1 MKPANR
7 GGSRDPD
14 RSPRRRKAD
23 GGMTPQEMKQLAELL
38 QNVPGIR
45 SIELKDVKGLAQL
58 LREAPEIG
66 SIEIKGWFGTGVVIT
81 RTSATPSYAVAVPV
95 PSVAHAAGATELEAA
110 AAPRAVPAPALKEIK
125 SPMVGTWYK
134 SPEPGADP
142 YVKVG
147 SRVTTGQ
154 TVCIIEAMKIMNE
167 IEAEI
172 TGVIREV
179 CVEDAQP
186 VEFGQVLFRVDPNG

>member
-1 MKPANR
+1 
-7 GGSRDPD
+7 
-14 RSPRRRKAD
+14 
-23 GGMTPQEMKQLAELL
+23 MTPQEMKQLAELL

-45 SIELKDVKGLAQL
+45 SIELKDVEGLAQL
-58 LREAPEIG
+58 LRESPEIG

-81 RTSATPSYAVAVPV
+81 RTSAVASYAQAVALPV
-95 PSVAHAAGATELEAA
+95 PALTSA
-110 AAPRAVPAPALKEIK
+110 AAPAAAPDAEPREVPRPTAPALKEIK
-125 SPMVGTWYK
+125 SPMVGTYYK
-134 SPEPGADP
+134 APEPGADP
-142 YVKVG
+142 YVKMG

-186 VEFGQVLFRVDPNG
+186 VEFGQVLFRVDPHG

>member
-1 MKPANR
+1 
-7 GGSRDPD
+7 
-14 RSPRRRKAD
+14 
-23 GGMTPQEMKQLAELL
+23 MTPQEMKQLAELL

-58 LREAPEIG
+58 LRESPEIG

-81 RTSATPSYAVAVPV
+81 RTSAMPSYPPAVALPV
-95 PSVAHAAGATELEAA
+95 PAVAGAVAPA
-110 AAPRAVPAPALKEIK
+110 AAPAEAEPREAPRPAAAPALKEIK
-125 SPMVGTWYK
+125 SPMVGTYYK
-134 SPEPGADP
+134 APEPGAEP

-147 SRVTTGQ
+147 SRVTPGQ

-172 TGVIREV
+172 AGVIREV